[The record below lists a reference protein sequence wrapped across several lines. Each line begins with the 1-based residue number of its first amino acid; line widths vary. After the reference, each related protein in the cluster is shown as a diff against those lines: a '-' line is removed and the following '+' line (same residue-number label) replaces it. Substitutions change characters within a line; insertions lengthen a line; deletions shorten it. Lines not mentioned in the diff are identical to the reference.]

1 MAAPDGFVTVRFFST
16 TKRLFG
22 AGEVVVD
29 PGAATN
35 VRGLLEFVCDTP
47 AKTAAVFVAPG
58 ALRGDITV
66 LVNGRN
72 AALMDGLATAVRAGD
87 VVAVVPPMAGG

>member
-1 MAAPDGFVTVRFFST
+1 MELPGRPVTVRFFST

-22 AGEVVVD
+22 AGEVEVD
-29 PGAATN
+29 ADRVADVGE
-35 VRGLLEFVCDTP
+35 LLDLVCDTP
-47 AKTAAVFVAPG
+47 EKVRGVFSAPG
-58 ALRGDITV
+58 TLRSDITV

-72 AALMDGLATAVRAGD
+72 ISFLDGLRTPVTAGD